1 MGVCRTKGIT
11 QWQLSKE
18 LGMEA
23 NYFAYVVKSL
33 ENRGLIVK
41 ESAVVRTKEACNAGD
56 MNNSSIVCTN
66 LIHLNR
72 YAKQLASRQRIETTK
87 EEEASN
93 VFKNSEESAESG
105 DRFDRGYVK
114 ADVLVE
120 DDLPALKVVC
130 DKLEEADN
138 KVLVVSEIKQDLGY
152 ERTSSG
158 HKAWK
163 KVKHIY

>member
-11 QWQLSKE
+11 QRQLSKE

-41 ESAVVRTKEACNAGD
+41 ESAVVRTKEACNAGE

-72 YAKQLASRQRIETTK
+72 YAKQLGSQQRIDTTK
-87 EEEASN
+87 EEEASKI
-93 VFKNSEESAESG
+93 FKDTEESATSRDG
-105 DRFDRGYVK
+105 FDGGCVEE
-114 ADVLVE
+114 DVLQAE
-120 DDLPALKVVC
+120 DDLKAIC

-138 KVLVVSEIKQDLGY
+138 KVS
-152 ERTSSG
+152 
-158 HKAWK
+158 
-163 KVKHIY
+163 